1 MPRPKL
7 DDPAYLLHLAEEEA
21 TKLAHELVRLNP
33 EVVQEGRALG
43 SETLSTEQYHF
54 LLKQI
59 ADRLRKTN
67 RLPVK
72 VLTTERSGAFEQPF
86 WEILH
91 QAGLV

>member
-7 DDPAYLLHLAEEEA
+7 DDPTYLLHLAEEEA
-21 TKLAHELVRLNP
+21 TNLARELVRFDP
-33 EVVQEGRALG
+33 KAAQEGR
-43 SETLSTEQYHF
+43 TLSTEQYHF

>member
-1 MPRPKL
+1 MPRPRL

-21 TKLAHELVRLNP
+21 TNLVRELVRTDP
-33 EVVQEGRALG
+33 TAAQEGR
-43 SETLSTEQYHF
+43 TLSAEQYHF
-54 LLKQI
+54 LLKQV

-72 VLTTERSGAFEQPF
+72 VLTTERFGAFEQPF

-91 QAGLV
+91 RAGLV